1 MQGFVRRIAVPAL
14 LLACVGIEWS
24 RGGDSL
30 PTWMANVSIK
40 TGMGT
45 DRALRILI
53 ALELC
58 GAVLACLSARNSRP
72 VAWAAGVGFA
82 FSALAELSAIVNAP
96 GTNAVAAS
104 VWVAPLAW
112 LALGA
117 GILAVMSRPG
127 PAPAPWRFSAW
138 RLMGG
143 IVVCAIGF
151 GIAGRLDLAART
163 NARIGDNGVET
174 VVLNPSEWVGMTLP
188 QTGLSRQ
195 VPALTPLT
203 LEGTKWIVLYSPT
216 CARCH
221 EVFRVYFAGPQNG
234 EVIAVA
240 IPHAPGEEVLKSDQ
254 PEDVACEGCERLT
267 LPEGKRW
274 IVTPP
279 TIIKVEGG
287 KITCVTSAD
296 YDRCRKGSESAP

>member
-1 MQGFVRRIAVPAL
+1 
-14 LLACVGIEWS
+14 
-24 RGGDSL
+24 
-30 PTWMANVSIK
+30 
-40 TGMGT
+40 
-45 DRALRILI
+45 
-53 ALELC
+53 
-58 GAVLACLSARNSRP
+58 
-72 VAWAAGVGFA
+72 
-82 FSALAELSAIVNAP
+82 
-96 GTNAVAAS
+96 
-104 VWVAPLAW
+104 
-112 LALGA
+112 
-117 GILAVMSRPG
+117 
-127 PAPAPWRFSAW
+127 
-138 RLMGG
+138 MGG

-195 VPALTPLT
+195 IPALTPLT

-221 EVFRVYFAGPQNG
+221 EVFRAYFAGPQNG

-287 KITCVTSAD
+287 KITCVTSSD
-296 YDRCRKGSESAP
+296 YDRCRKGSEAAP